1 MRVKKLYPSLVGTIT
16 LLLLIIG
23 ILCTP
28 ITQAEAI
35 TITFSGNSTS
45 SPSVIKETVT
55 KTVTK
60 TITKTITKI
69 IKGNKTVTVV
79 QYTPYTKTEYIGIIL
94 LKTTFKKT
102 FTWKGNTF
110 TFKKVF
116 TMTYDAGDV
125 ATLAKEYSK
134 AKSFS
139 DMIGGIALMMFIFG
153 IFGAVVFYKRKREV
167 EKWQL

>member
-1 MRVKKLYPSLVGTIT
+1 MRLKKLYPSLVGTIT

-23 ILCTP
+23 IFCSP
-28 ITQAEAI
+28 AIQAEAI

-60 TITKTITKI
+60 TITKTITRI

-94 LKTTFKKT
+94 LKTTFRKT

-134 AKSFS
+134 AKSFN
-139 DMIGGIALMMFIFG
+139 DVVGGVALMMFIFG

>member
-1 MRVKKLYPSLVGTIT
+1 MRVKKLYPSFTGIIFLS
-16 LLLLIIG
+16 LIILG
-23 ILCTP
+23 MLCSP
-28 ITQAEAI
+28 AVQADAI

-45 SPSVIKETVT
+45 SPTTIKETIT

-60 TITKTITKI
+60 TITKTIIKT

-134 AKSFS
+134 AKSFN
-139 DMIGGIALMMFIFG
+139 DVVGGVALMMFIFG
-153 IFGAVVFYKRKREV
+153 CLGAVILYKRKKEV

>member
-23 ILCTP
+23 IFCSP
-28 ITQAEAI
+28 AIQAEAI
-35 TITFSGNSTS
+35 TITFSNSTS

-60 TITKTITKI
+60 MITKTIIKTV
-69 IKGNKTVTVV
+69 KGNKTITVIK
-79 QYTPYTKTEYIGIIL
+79 YTPYTKTEYIGIIL
-94 LKTTFKKT
+94 LKTTYQRT
-102 FTWKGNTF
+102 FTFQGHTF
-110 TFKKVF
+110 TFKKIF

-134 AKSFS
+134 AKAFN
-139 DMIGGIALMMFIFG
+139 DIIGGIALMMFVFG
-153 IFGAVVFYKRKREV
+153 CLGALIWYKRKREV
-167 EKWQL
+167 ERWQL